1 MVSIIVPIYNS
12 GDKLR
17 TCLNSI
23 KLQSYHDIEVLMVND
38 GSKDNSSV
46 ICEEFAKDDNRF
58 IYIQQENAGVSVAR
72 NNGLSH
78 SHGDYICFID
88 SDDSVELHYVECMM
102 KAIKDTHADI
112 VLQGLTNV
120 YAGKEGDK
128 KSFLI

>member
-46 ICEEFAKDDNRF
+46 TLVGTLN
-58 IYIQQENAGVSVAR
+58 
-72 NNGLSH
+72 
-78 SHGDYICFID
+78 
-88 SDDSVELHYVECMM
+88 
-102 KAIKDTHADI
+102 
-112 VLQGLTNV
+112 
-120 YAGKEGDK
+120 
-128 KSFLI
+128 

>member
-46 ICEEFAKDDNRF
+46 ILRRVCKR
-58 IYIQQENAGVSVAR
+58 
-72 NNGLSH
+72 
-78 SHGDYICFID
+78 
-88 SDDSVELHYVECMM
+88 
-102 KAIKDTHADI
+102 
-112 VLQGLTNV
+112 
-120 YAGKEGDK
+120 
-128 KSFLI
+128 